1 MKSFDSKE
9 SKSFSYF
16 TAGLISLVLHLTI
29 AGVLVVF
36 SKLTPEPP
44 PPPMTVTMLSEPPA
58 FIPPAPT
65 PPAPTPPAPEP
76 PTPEPPAPEPPTP
89 EPPAPE
95 PPKPEPPKP
104 EPPKPA
110 PPKPAP
116 PAPEPPKP
124 PKPAPVKVKE
134 PAPEPVK
141 PKPKPA
147 PVPSVA
153 ERFRNAEVK
162 TGQPV
167 SPRPISRPASNP
179 DDIRRRLTR
188 GVLQQRV
195 TTSSAYQSTAY
206 QNTGSLTSAQRVA
219 AAEAVNYADRVANPF
234 VSPLWQEIGPGRG
247 ELGNQL
253 PDPVKVEFTVLE
265 DGRVVGARITQRS
278 NSEAMNQAVERL
290 LVRLRGERMPSLPS
304 VGVKSKS
311 LSIVMFLE
319 TRS

>member
-1 MKSFDSKE
+1 
-9 SKSFSYF
+9 
-16 TAGLISLVLHLTI
+16 
-29 AGVLVVF
+29 
-36 SKLTPEPP
+36 
-44 PPPMTVTMLSEPPA
+44 MTVTMLSEPPA

-167 SPRPISRPASNP
+167 SPRPISVCEQP
-179 DDIRRRLTR
+179 DDIRCRLTW
-188 GVLQQRV
+188 VFQQRDYPGASEHSISEYRESDV
-195 TTSSAYQSTAY
+195 P
-206 QNTGSLTSAQRVA
+206 QRVA
-219 AAEAVNYADRVANPF
+219 LPRRSICRRVTNPSF
-234 VSPLWQEIGPGRG
+234 RRSGRKSPERGTWQ
-247 ELGNQL
+247 
-253 PDPVKVEFTVLE
+253 
-265 DGRVVGARITQRS
+265 
-278 NSEAMNQAVERL
+278 
-290 LVRLRGERMPSLPS
+290 
-304 VGVKSKS
+304 
-311 LSIVMFLE
+311 SIA
-319 TRS
+319 